1 MFVPSSIAIVHPSKI
16 IKKLEIFI
24 ISFSFVI
31 KLKKLI
37 VVIIKEKNVN
47 ETSLDNRNEIIFKE
61 TVDHLKLVPAVNI
74 SYITITAS
82 LLYYK

>member
-1 MFVPSSIAIVHPSKI
+1 MFVPSSIAIVHPSNI

-47 ETSLDNRNEIIFKE
+47 ETSPDNRNEIIFKE
-61 TVDHLKLVPAVNI
+61 TVDHFKLVPAENI
-74 SYITITAS
+74 SRIDLFLHII
-82 LLYYK
+82 